1 MKKKAESLAKEVVR
15 LRAELKRSGD
25 SAAAGLEKDKEQNL
39 LSIIAKLREENKQLR
54 DMAQSN
60 EAHNIGL
67 HDTSVRA
74 RLLNSPNISSIM
86 PGSPQATPMP
96 DLKSPVSQPS
106 ESPQVVREVQV
117 PASHAC
123 MRGGAGGVGWVG
135 VGGGRVRVRG
145 EKEEEERELKE
156 ARGNACACMLFQ
168 WKQRS
173 VRSAAPPGSPQAQQP
188 VTSFA
193 SKAELLEAYQ
203 AGASPVASLSVA
215 KTDSNLLAAQTS
227 PHSGPEGGI
236 VPARLDLELDLPFHE
251 ATQDRE
257 AFELQL
263 RLDIAAALQGNVA
276 KIKVLKLQPGSV
288 VATLEV
294 YAGFTSDGR
303 SPLQI
308 ARQLVVEARNPGS
321 ALRQGKIT
329 SFATKVRSIEQVIEF
344 QNMAPYTYFI
354 PPSTLFQVTASIPS
368 PFPICQQSVYKG
380 MI

>member
-1 MKKKAESLAKEVVR
+1 M
-15 LRAELKRSGD
+15 
-25 SAAAGLEKDKEQNL
+25 
-39 LSIIAKLREENKQLR
+39 
-54 DMAQSN
+54 
-60 EAHNIGL
+60 
-67 HDTSVRA
+67 
-74 RLLNSPNISSIM
+74 
-86 PGSPQATPMP
+86 
-96 DLKSPVSQPS
+96 
-106 ESPQVVREVQV
+106 
-117 PASHAC
+117 HAC
-123 MRGGAGGVGWVG
+123 EDVQGWEWLGGARE
-135 VGGGRVRVRG
+135 GGREREREG
-145 EKEEEERELKE
+145 EKEEEEGEVKE

-168 WKQRS
+168 RKQRS

-188 VTSFA
+188 VPSYA

-203 AGASPVASLSVA
+203 AGAPPVAPIPVV
-215 KTDSNLLAAQTS
+215 TS
-227 PHSGPEGGI
+227 PATLPSAHTLPRSGPEGGM

-263 RLDIAAALQGNVA
+263 RLDIAAALQGNVD

-294 YAGFTSDGR
+294 HARFTSDGR

-344 QNMAPYTYFI
+344 LNMKPYTYFI
-354 PPSTLFQVTASIPS
+354 RLHPCFPVTASIPS
-368 PFPICQQSVYKG
+368 PSTPSVNNLSTRA
-380 MI
+380 

>member
-1 MKKKAESLAKEVVR
+1 
-15 LRAELKRSGD
+15 
-25 SAAAGLEKDKEQNL
+25 
-39 LSIIAKLREENKQLR
+39 
-54 DMAQSN
+54 
-60 EAHNIGL
+60 
-67 HDTSVRA
+67 
-74 RLLNSPNISSIM
+74 
-86 PGSPQATPMP
+86 
-96 DLKSPVSQPS
+96 
-106 ESPQVVREVQV
+106 
-117 PASHAC
+117 
-123 MRGGAGGVGWVG
+123 
-135 VGGGRVRVRG
+135 VGGEGEERERG
-145 EKEEEERELKE
+145 EKEEQERELKE
-156 ARGNACACMLFQ
+156 ACGNACACIFFQ
-168 WKQRS
+168 CKQRS
-173 VRSAAPPGSPQAQQP
+173 VRSAAPPGSLQAQQP

-203 AGASPVASLSVA
+203 AGVPPVASLPVA
-215 KTDSNLLAAQTS
+215 TPPATLPPAQTS
-227 PHSGPEGGI
+227 PHSGPEGGM

-308 ARQLVVEARNPGS
+308 ARELVVEARNPGS

-344 QNMAPYTYFI
+344 MNMASYTYFI
-354 PPSTLFQVTASIPS
+354 PPSTLLPS
-368 PFPICQQSVYKG
+368 DCFDPLALPHLSTI
-380 MI
+380 